1 MSWTGGTLH
10 HINSVAATSL
20 INSRVAVKGDRGGGT
35 LVWDHRLD
43 HTVFRSP
50 LLAIVCLISHR
61 VVVAFAIVWCPF
73 VLSSRRSYSM
83 YVPSNPYRLILVSIS
98 WARSSS
104 PSHPTKTTRFL
115 IQLYRTIP
123 SPLSAHL
130 PNHSVGHRVA
140 FYTRSLS
147 PPVAS
152 SFTSVTL
159 CLFIAPYC
167 TYH

>member
-73 VLSSRRSYSM
+73 VLSSRRALAGPIVCMCLATYIVSSWFQYLGLVLRLLHILPKPHDFS
-83 YVPSNPYRLILVSIS
+83 SNFIAQYP
-98 WARSSS
+98 
-104 PSHPTKTTRFL
+104 P
-115 IQLYRTIP
+115 P
-123 SPLSAHL
+123 SPLIFPTILWATGL
-130 PNHSVGHRVA
+130 HS
-140 FYTRSLS
+140 TLDPS
-147 PPVAS
+147 PPPLHHHSRAS
-152 SFTSVTL
+152 LYVYS
-159 CLFIAPYC
+159 
-167 TYH
+167 